1 MEVLFGGRF
10 SMGVLCGGRVAE
22 VVGVDIS
29 NGVGLEG
36 LEGVAILGCELGLA
50 YGVLVARLLS
60 TLCIILNFQ
69 R

>member
-1 MEVLFGGRF
+1 MEVLCGGWF

-50 YGVLVARLLS
+50 YGVLVARFGGPADAYLL
-60 TLCIILNFQ
+60 
-69 R
+69 